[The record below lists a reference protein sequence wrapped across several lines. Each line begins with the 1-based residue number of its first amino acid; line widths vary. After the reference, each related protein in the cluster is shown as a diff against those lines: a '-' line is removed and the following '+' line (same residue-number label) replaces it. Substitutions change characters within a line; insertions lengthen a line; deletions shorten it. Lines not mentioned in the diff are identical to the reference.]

1 MVANAAF
8 KVIKTTLENGREIG
22 AAGAALG
29 KYFGA
34 EKAIQKQVATGTGNV
49 LEAFQ
54 AKEQLRI
61 NEENLKFMLN
71 KQRLHGWVDF
81 LAFKAQYTRDLR
93 EAEQAKVRQKVA
105 RQKALDANLSA
116 AIKAFGI
123 VLVIIAA
130 AFGVAF
136 YVRQTMSNLTDAE
149 KDEIAELAA
158 DKAYQR
164 FYAVV
169 GESVVKKA
177 VWILGAAAVA
187 IWVYFSGDIPK

>member
-1 MVANAAF
+1 MLAELMVANAAF

-34 EKAIQKQVATGTGNV
+34 EKAIQKQVATGSGNV

-81 LAFKAQYTRDLR
+81 LAFKAEYTRDLR
-93 EAEQAKVRQKVA
+93 EAEQKQA
-105 RQKALDANLSA
+105 RQRLAKRRALDDNLSA

-123 VLVIIAA
+123 VFVIIAA
-130 AFGVAF
+130 SFGVAW
-136 YVRQTMSNLTDAE
+136 YMR
-149 KDEIAELAA
+149 
-158 DKAYQR
+158 
-164 FYAVV
+164 
-169 GESVVKKA
+169 
-177 VWILGAAAVA
+177 
-187 IWVYFSGDIPK
+187 

>member
-1 MVANAAF
+1 MLAELMIANAAF

-34 EKAIQKQVATGTGNV
+34 EKAIQKQVSNGTGNV

-81 LAFKAQYTRDLR
+81 LKFKAEYTRNLR
-93 EAEQAKVRQKVA
+93 ETEQAELRKIAARNKLIEENVTLGIKVG
-105 RQKALDANLSA
+105 L
-116 AIKAFGI
+116 II
-123 VLVIIAA
+123 LVIMSAL
-130 AFGVAF
+130 FGVTF
-136 YVRQTMSNLTDAE
+136 YYVR
-149 KDEIAELAA
+149 
-158 DKAYQR
+158 
-164 FYAVV
+164 
-169 GESVVKKA
+169 
-177 VWILGAAAVA
+177 
-187 IWVYFSGDIPK
+187 